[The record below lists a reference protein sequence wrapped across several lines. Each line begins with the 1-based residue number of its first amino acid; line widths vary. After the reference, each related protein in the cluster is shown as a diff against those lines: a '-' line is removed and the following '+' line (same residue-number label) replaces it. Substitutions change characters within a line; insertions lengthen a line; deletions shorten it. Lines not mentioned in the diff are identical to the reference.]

1 MGLWTV
7 IIESSFLQKV
17 MARTAV
23 PGTTG
28 ASPHAIEQ
36 VVHCTTPKTTQ
47 IFLPLTHLH
56 TLSMGPGLLEWTP
69 GYWPAHQTPSLLTPS
84 SLRSDYSSQA
94 SDPTPWSVLRLAF
107 IHCPYVYWAGPCLA
121 LDMPL
126 KRTASLQS
134 RNRDTDT
141 ETKCMNTEEGK

>member
-1 MGLWTV
+1 MQLSRLYTAQLQRQHRYSYPSHICIPCPWGLDY
-7 IIESSFLQKV
+7 
-17 MARTAV
+17 
-23 PGTTG
+23 
-28 ASPHAIEQ
+28 
-36 VVHCTTPKTTQ
+36 
-47 IFLPLTHLH
+47 
-56 TLSMGPGLLEWTP
+56 LSGLLGTGLPTKPHPFFTP
-69 GYWPAHQTPSLLTPS
+69 F